1 MCTASPVR
9 ADRLGEIVLKLK
21 KKKINKETKRP
32 KKKTYKKGGNGRKF
46 GNCCLHGL
54 KKTSLSPC
62 ITLSL

>member
-21 KKKINKETKRP
+21 KKKLIKKQKDQ

-54 KKTSLSPC
+54 KKN
-62 ITLSL
+62 

>member
-54 KKTSLSPC
+54 KKN
-62 ITLSL
+62 